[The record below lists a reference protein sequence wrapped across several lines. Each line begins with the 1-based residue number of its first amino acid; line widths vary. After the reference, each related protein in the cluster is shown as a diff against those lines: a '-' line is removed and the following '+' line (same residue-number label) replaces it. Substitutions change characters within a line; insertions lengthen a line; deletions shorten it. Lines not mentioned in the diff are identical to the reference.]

1 MVLLQ
6 GGTTTG
12 IKITTD
18 LGKMEESKPP
28 TPPMVPGCDGKNGE
42 CRCQVVFIHCK
53 GKGIFFYLYISL
65 YFCYVLFIFRKT
77 GRLICTCT
85 QINLHL

>member
-28 TPPMVPGCDGKNGE
+28 TPPTVPGCDGKNGE

-53 GKGIFFYLYISL
+53 GKETFSYIFVPVMLI
-65 YFCYVLFIFRKT
+65 VFIFSKMDSFIYT
-77 GRLICTCT
+77 SM
-85 QINLHL
+85 QNNLHL